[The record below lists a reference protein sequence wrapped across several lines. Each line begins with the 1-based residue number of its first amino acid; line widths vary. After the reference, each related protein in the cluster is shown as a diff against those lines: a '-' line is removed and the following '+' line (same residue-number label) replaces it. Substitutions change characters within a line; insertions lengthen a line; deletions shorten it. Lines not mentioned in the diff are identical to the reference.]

1 MTASV
6 PVRTYSLYFDF
17 LNSKNLDD
25 TFDRLF
31 TDGFVTSNYRD
42 NDGGNGGGNDVEF
55 CDRQQKQA
63 NEGKSSPSSHDDIVD
78 AINNPTVAPSY
89 SDSALEPSHPNGP
102 FEMNMSI
109 NSVFGSIEYE

>member
-1 MTASV
+1 MTSSV
-6 PVRTYSLYFDF
+6 LVRTYSLYFDF

-63 NEGKSSPSSHDDIVD
+63 NEGKSSPSSHDDIADFYEQMVRP
-78 AINNPTVAPSY
+78 PTATT
-89 SDSALEPSHPNGP
+89 LRMGLWK
-102 FEMNMSI
+102 
-109 NSVFGSIEYE
+109 